1 MIAEN
6 KLHSLYIWIHLK
18 PTANVK
24 ECAKAAASLQSK
36 VKHVEG
42 PDADDDDSIAAGVG
56 FGPNFYKLVGHSSS
70 TAMHTYDI
78 DIVSLYNIIVKQVQM
93 SPLIFIEPN

>member
-36 VKHVEG
+36 VKQVEG
-42 PDADDDDSIAAGVG
+42 PDADDDDSIAAGIG
-56 FGPNFYKLVGHSSS
+56 FGPNFYKLVSQQTCS
-70 TAMHTYDI
+70 
-78 DIVSLYNIIVKQVQM
+78 IIPAV
-93 SPLIFIEPN
+93 IH

>member
-1 MIAEN
+1 MQVIAEN

-24 ECAKAAASLQSK
+24 ECAKVAASLQSK
-36 VKHVEG
+36 VKQVEG

-56 FGPNFYKLVGHSSS
+56 FGPNFYKLVSQLYWNKNL
-70 TAMHTYDI
+70 HTY
-78 DIVSLYNIIVKQVQM
+78 M
-93 SPLIFIEPN
+93 